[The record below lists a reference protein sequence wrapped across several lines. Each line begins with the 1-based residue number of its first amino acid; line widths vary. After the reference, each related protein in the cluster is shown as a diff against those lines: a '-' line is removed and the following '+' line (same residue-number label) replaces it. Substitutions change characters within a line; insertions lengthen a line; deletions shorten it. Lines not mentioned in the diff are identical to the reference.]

1 MRGCFVLVSNDKGWE
16 EVFPSIGEAEAVL
29 QISVSNMRKCARS
42 HKKIRSR
49 LGLVEIDIQRK
60 QRME

>member
-1 MRGCFVLVSNDKGWE
+1 MSGHFVLVSNDKGWE
-16 EVFPSIGEAEAVL
+16 EVFPSIAEAEAVL

-42 HKKIRSR
+42 HNKIRSR

>member
-1 MRGCFVLVSNDKGWE
+1 MSGCFVLVSNDKGWE
-16 EVFPSIGEAEAVL
+16 GVFPSIGAAEAVL

-42 HKKIRSR
+42 RNKIRSR

>member
-1 MRGCFVLVSNDKGWE
+1 MSGHFVLVRNDKGWE

-42 HKKIRSR
+42 RNKIRSR

>member
-29 QISVSNMRKCARS
+29 QISASNMR
-42 HKKIRSR
+42 
-49 LGLVEIDIQRK
+49 
-60 QRME
+60 

>member
-1 MRGCFVLVSNDKGWE
+1 MSGCFVLVSNDKGWE
-16 EVFPSIGEAEAVL
+16 AVFPSLGEAEAVL

-42 HKKIRSR
+42 RNKIRSR